1 MIFTHY
7 HQFEELNDSVALV
20 IEYDYEPAEK
30 QVLNP
35 IEDAHE
41 GCAEN
46 AVISSVQLS
55 IHDESLPIK
64 FLISESLEE
73 ELVEACLEN
82 HRECE

>member
-1 MIFTHY
+1 MRFTHY

-20 IEYDYEPAEK
+20 IDYDYEPSEPAI
-30 QVLNP
+30 LHGD
-35 IEDAHE
+35 DAYP

-55 IHDESLPIK
+55 IHGLFLPLK

-73 ELVEACLEN
+73 LLVEACLEN